1 MTGPAATDARVA
13 TLLEALPYIR
23 RFAGR
28 TVVVKYGGA
37 AMAAADLRAAF
48 AQDVVLLK
56 LCGLNPVVVHGGG
69 PEITALLDR
78 LGVPT
83 AWKDGLRITDAA
95 TMEVAKMVLVG
106 KVNAELVALFA
117 AHGARAVGLSGDD
130 GGLVVARPA
139 GDPELGQVGEVEA
152 VRTDLL
158 TSLAGAGY
166 VPVVAS
172 VALDEAGASYNLN
185 ADTVAAAIAVALRA
199 DKVVFLTDVPGLLA
213 DPADPASR
221 VSEATADDLATLP
234 VSGGMVPKVRAC
246 RDALA
251 GGVGAAHI
259 LDGRQ
264 PHVLLLELFTD
275 AGVGTKIVGD
285 ESRH

>member
-152 VRTDLL
+152 VRTELL

-221 VSEATADDLATLP
+221 VSEATADDLAALP

-275 AGVGTKIVGD
+275 AGVGTKIVAG
-285 ESRH
+285 EPGH